1 MPPDYENLPTPD
13 ESVESEEENLIFKNT
28 LETETQT
35 ETESSSSDSDSVENS
50 ILKKIQS
57 K

>member
-1 MPPDYENLPTPD
+1 MPPDFENLPTPD
-13 ESVESEEENLIFKNT
+13 ERAEAEEENLIFKNT
-28 LETETQT
+28 LETEI
-35 ETESSSSDSDSVENS
+35 ETESSSSDSGSVENS